1 METKH
6 VLTWSKG
13 ATEENG
19 KQTTAGLL
27 LSRLKHLS
35 YIKSSKVKSLV
46 LTLPLFLRQA
56 ETKTTNSEIGLSRDL
71 VSKPDPGL

>member
-1 METKH
+1 MCKERTKMETKH

-46 LTLPLFLRQA
+46 LTF
-56 ETKTTNSEIGLSRDL
+56 KNSIY
-71 VSKPDPGL
+71 